1 MAVACAGKAG
11 RIPLAFPTVGELPGF
26 AGGAVRMRAGV
37 YGEERGRA
45 VGLVSGGFQR
55 AGRWS
60 DRRPTVGMSARAGR
74 AGESVWWVA
83 GKLESREVGAI
94 RRCASGLL

>member
-1 MAVACAGKAG
+1 MAVGCSGKAG

-45 VGLVSGGFQR
+45 VGIVSGGLQR
-55 AGRWS
+55 AERWS
-60 DRRPTVGMSARAGR
+60 DRRPTVGMNGR
-74 AGESVWWVA
+74 AARGGGSVWGFAW
-83 GKLESREVGAI
+83 KL
-94 RRCASGLL
+94 